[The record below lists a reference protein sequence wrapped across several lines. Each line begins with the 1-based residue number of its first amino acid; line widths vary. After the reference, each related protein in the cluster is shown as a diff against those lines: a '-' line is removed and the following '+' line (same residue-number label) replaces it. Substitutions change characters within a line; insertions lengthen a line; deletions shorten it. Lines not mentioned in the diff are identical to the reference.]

1 MKTLS
6 DLEPGKGYDQSS
18 SRSGN
23 NSMTDKWGFLKLKK
37 LLHNKDKNKL
47 SEETAYKMGE
57 NYWLAMDLT
66 EESYLKDT
74 KN

>member
-6 DLEPGKGYDQSS
+6 DLETGKGYHQSS

-57 NYWLAMDLT
+57 DYWLAMDLT
-66 EESYLKDT
+66 EELYLKDT

>member
-6 DLEPGKGYDQSS
+6 DLETGKGYDQSS

>member
-1 MKTLS
+1 
-6 DLEPGKGYDQSS
+6 
-18 SRSGN
+18 
-23 NSMTDKWGFLKLKK
+23 MTRTPVVQETIPMADKWGFLKLKK
-37 LLHNKDKNKL
+37 LLHSKDKNKL